1 MPRLY
6 RCFIACSCIAA
17 TYAIVALGQQ
27 PLVLSPKADGEVFVL
42 MRAKLSSS
50 QKVVEGL
57 MAGDFTMI
65 RQGGEEMQ
73 KICDS
78 NQWRRGDDQVVGH
91 YRSELR
97 RSAMKL
103 VVQAGDENLDGAAYT
118 YMHTLSTCINC
129 HQYSRNVLRVASAQG
144 NSSVV
149 PIPVTE
155 EENAAYRS
163 RTLYR

>member
-1 MPRLY
+1 MTGRT
-6 RCFIACSCIAA
+6 RAFAITTIAA
-17 TYAIVALGQQ
+17 TFAIAAVGQQ
-27 PLVLSPKADGEVFVL
+27 PLLGPKVDDELFVL

-78 NQWRRGDDQVVGH
+78 SQWRHAEDQVVGH
-91 YRSELR
+91 YRSELK

-103 VVQAGDENLDGAAYT
+103 VAQAGEENLEGAAYT

-129 HQYSRNVLRVASAQG
+129 HQYSRNVLRVAKIQG
-144 NSSVV
+144 KSGVV
-149 PIPVTE
+149 SIPVTE
-155 EENAAYRS
+155 QENAAYQNGS
-163 RTLYR
+163 LYR